1 MIKNGVHKLTKMEK
15 IARKVPHWVGTPA
28 SLFIHT
34 LAFIFIFGLRFVGV
48 SIADILLILT
58 TAVSLEAIYLSILIQ
73 MTVNQHT
80 SALEDVEEDIE
91 GLQEEV
97 EDISEDIDKFHTET
111 GMDKLKKL
119 ISLDPLRKRGLI

>member
-1 MIKNGVHKLTKMEK
+1 MIKNTTHRVTKLDK
-15 IARKVPHWVGTPA
+15 IARKIPNWVGTPQ

-34 LAFIFIFGLRFVGV
+34 LAFVAIFGLKLLGVGLG
-48 SIADILLILT
+48 DILLILT

-91 GLQEEV
+91 DLQEDV
-97 EDISEDIDKFHTET
+97 EEISEDIDSIQAS
-111 GMDKLKKL
+111 GVDKIKKL
-119 ISLDPLRKRGLI
+119 FTLDPLRKRGLL